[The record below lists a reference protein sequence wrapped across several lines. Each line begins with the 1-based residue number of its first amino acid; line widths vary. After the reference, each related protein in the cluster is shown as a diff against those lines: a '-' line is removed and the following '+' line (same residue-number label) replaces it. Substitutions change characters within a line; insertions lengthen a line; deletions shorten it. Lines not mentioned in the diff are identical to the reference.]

1 MKMNQVRAAW
11 ALLAAALIAAPAWG
25 DCKLSQLE
33 IPVRIVNHRPVGTL
47 NLNGTE
53 VPMLIDS
60 GAFFSFLTPSVAAQL
75 NLRLR
80 SLPAGLRIW
89 GYTGSVEA
97 RATRVEKVIF
107 QGTTLNNVEFIVGG
121 NELGSGIQGVLGR
134 NFLSMADAEYDLAHG
149 VVRLMFPKGD
159 CDKTNFAYWAGEAP
173 IIVLPL
179 EGGSRGH
186 DTAIQVTARVNDRE
200 VRALLDT
207 GAPRTSLKLRTAKR
221 AGVKES
227 DLTEIGRVGGAGSGK
242 AKAWTGPIETFEF
255 GGEKIHNSQ
264 FVIDEASGADQDML
278 LGLDYFLSH
287 RIYVSQLQRKLYA
300 TWNGGAVFA
309 RTTPGQYDPRYAAR
323 PDDISPDDAAALAR
337 RGEASA
343 ARGEYERA
351 LEDLNRACELE
362 PLAEAHFLARARVH
376 LSMRQFAKAQADLDE
391 ALRLHPA
398 LDEALALRA
407 ALRVS
412 KGERDGA
419 LADLQALD
427 AALPPSSHLRAG
439 MADVYARLEL
449 VPAALRQ
456 WELWMP
462 SHRSDS
468 GMARVLNNRCWLRV
482 RLALDLKLALD
493 DCKESVSLDGG
504 AVSARDSLGWA
515 YLRLD
520 DASRALKA
528 FDAAIE
534 IKPLPMALYG
544 RALAQRRLGNE
555 DAARRDLEAARKQRR
570 HIDDEVRKQGL
581 PVAEDAPASA
591 SAATP

>member
-1 MKMNQVRAAW
+1 MKMIRARAAW
-11 ALLAAALIAAPAWG
+11 ALLAAGLTAAPAWG
-25 DCKLSQLE
+25 ECKLSKLE
-33 IPVRIVNHRPVGTL
+33 IPVRVVNHRPIGTL

-60 GAFFSFLTPSVAAQL
+60 GAFYSFLTPSVAAQL

-80 SLPAGLRIW
+80 SLPDGLRIW
-89 GYTGSVEA
+89 GYTGSVQA

-121 NELGSGIQGVLGR
+121 NEVGSGIQGVLGR

-159 CDKTNFAYWAGEAP
+159 CDKTIFAYWAGEAP

-179 EGGSRGH
+179 ETGSRGS
-186 DTAIQVTARVNDRE
+186 DTAIKVPARVNDQD
-200 VRALLDT
+200 VKALLDT
-207 GAPRTSLKLRTAKR
+207 GAPRTSLKLRTAR
-221 AGVKES
+221 RVGVKES
-227 DLTEIGRVGGAGSGK
+227 DLIEIGRIGGAGSGQ

-264 FVIDEASGADQDML
+264 FIIDEASGADVDML

-309 RTTPGQYDPRYAAR
+309 RTAGSYDARYATR
-323 PDDISPDDAAALAR
+323 PEDISPDDALALAR

-343 ARGEYERA
+343 ARGDYERA

-362 PLAEAHFLARARVH
+362 PRNEAHFLARARVH

-407 ALRVS
+407 SLRVS
-412 KGERDGA
+412 KGEREGA
-419 LADLQALD
+419 LADLRALD
-427 AALPPSSHLRAG
+427 AGLPPSSHLRAG

-449 VPAALRQ
+449 APEALRQ

-462 SHRSDS
+462 SHRSDFS
-468 GMARVLNNRCWLRV
+468 MARVLNNRCWLRV
-482 RLALDLKLALD
+482 RLALDLKMALD

-581 PVAEDAPASA
+581 PVAEDAPAAA
-591 SAATP
+591 SAAAS